1 MPERLGFPL
10 CDEKVSSRTG
20 FLRGAGNAI
29 IPQVTSE
36 FVFLSYQSKG
46 MSTTAIHKRLMRYR
60 KTAGIHMTAH
70 QLRHSFAND
79 LVSAEMP
86 VTSIQKLLGHY
97 WITTTQNY
105 VAANDPQVKADF
117 YAVTQRL
124 EGWSDE

>member
-1 MPERLGFPL
+1 
-10 CDEKVSSRTG
+10 
-20 FLRGAGNAI
+20 
-29 IPQVTSE
+29 
-36 FVFLSYQSKG
+36 
-46 MSTTAIHKRLMRYR
+46 MSTTAIHKRLMLYR
-60 KTAGIHMTAH
+60 DIAGIHMTAH

-105 VAANDPQVKADF
+105 IAANDPQVKADF
-117 YAVTQRL
+117 FAVTQRL